1 MLLGGLSMRRLRK
14 RRMRRTPE
22 AARDEIL
29 AAAERVFTDA
39 LPDSVGLKDVAR
51 EAGVSHPL
59 VSHYFGTYE
68 GLVDATLE
76 RRLLKL
82 REDLTGEF
90 VQLLLGNAS
99 GFELLRAHR
108 RLVAVVAGDRVTSR
122 LAMWAMMTRRF
133 EKRSI
138 PPTMAALRL
147 IADAVEMRGGL
158 DVSREDLEFAL
169 VAEAAMTIT
178 WTYAKTFIAQAL
190 SREVTPELDA
200 AMDEKTAEMIELFIR
215 AKKRGKK

>member
-1 MLLGGLSMRRLRK
+1 
-14 RRMRRTPE
+14 MRRTPE

-99 GFELLRAHR
+99 GFELLRVR
-108 RLVAVVAGDRVTSR
+108 AG
-122 LAMWAMMTRRF
+122 
-133 EKRSI
+133 
-138 PPTMAALRL
+138 
-147 IADAVEMRGGL
+147 
-158 DVSREDLEFAL
+158 
-169 VAEAAMTIT
+169 
-178 WTYAKTFIAQAL
+178 
-190 SREVTPELDA
+190 EL
-200 AMDEKTAEMIELFIR
+200 
-215 AKKRGKK
+215 